1 MGFFDELRCEV
12 EMPGLGVPNGV
23 IFQTKNVFRTSADL
37 TITRDGRLV
46 DHRYEYVETGEVRE
60 CHGARLPNYRRV
72 PRGDRDLEYH
82 GDLLLHGRLAD
93 GRWVEYVARFTD
105 GQLAWI
111 RSASELSEMHRILL
125 IACD

>member
-12 EMPGLGVPNGV
+12 EMPGLGVPEGV
-23 IFQTKNVFRTSADL
+23 VFQTKNVFRTSARL

-46 DHRYEYVETGEVRE
+46 NHRYQYVETG
-60 CHGARLPNYRRV
+60 NRRV

-93 GRWVEYVARFTD
+93 GRSVEYVARFTD

-111 RSASELSEMHRILL
+111 RPASERSELHRILL
-125 IACD
+125 VAHD